1 MDAQQVLAELIEPAG
16 RADPYPLYARLHEM
30 GQAVPAG
37 PGMVVV
43 AGYDAI
49 SAVLRDPSYR
59 VTDAAIM
66 DQDAPG
72 WREHPS
78 LSMDAILNLNPPAHT
93 RIRAMIAGTF
103 TPRRLSRL
111 EPAIARMTDDLLD
124 SMARQGAGGSPV
136 DFMHEFAFLLPVT
149 VICELIGIPDADRE
163 AFRPVARDLAATV
176 EFEVPPEVLAAADK
190 SAVWLNEY
198 LTDLAAQ
205 RRAAPREDL
214 LSALVGITDEGGLTA
229 SELLDNLV
237 LLLVAGFE
245 TTTNLLGN
253 GLHIVL
259 ADPAIGDALRAGA
272 IPVPSFVEEVLRYDS
287 PVQMTS
293 RRATAAAEIGGVA
306 VGPGE
311 GALLV
316 LGAGNRDGRR
326 FPDPNVFNP
335 QRAVGGPLSFGAGP
349 HFCVGSALARLEA
362 GIAFPRLLARFP
374 ALAAAGDPVR
384 RTGLVLR
391 GFDTLPVT
399 LG

>member
-1 MDAQQVLAELIEPAG
+1 MDAQQVLAELVEPGG

-30 GQAVPAG
+30 GPAVPAG

-49 SAVLRDPSYR
+49 SSVLRDQSYR
-59 VTDAAIM
+59 VTDAALM
-66 DQDAPG
+66 DQDVPG

-103 TPRRLSRL
+103 TPRRLARL
-111 EPAIARMTDDLLD
+111 EPAIARMTEDLLD
-124 SMARQGAGGSPV
+124 SMADQGSAGSAV
-136 DFMHEFAFLLPVT
+136 DFMHAFAFLLPVT

-163 AFRPVARDLAATV
+163 AFRPAARDLAATV
-176 EFEVPPEVLAAADK
+176 EFEVSPELLAAADK
-190 SAVWLNEY
+190 SAVWLNDY
-198 LTDLAAQ
+198 FTDLAAE
-205 RRAAPREDL
+205 RRAEPREDL
-214 LSALVGITDEGGLTA
+214 ISALVGSTDEGGLTT

-253 GLHIVL
+253 GLQVVL

-272 IPVPSFVEEVLRYDS
+272 IPVPSFVEEVLRFDS

-293 RRATAAAEIGGVA
+293 RRAAVAGEIGGVP

-311 GALLV
+311 GVLLV

-326 FPDPNVFNP
+326 FPEPDVFDP
-335 QRAVGGPLSFGAGP
+335 QRAVGGPLSFGSGP

-362 GIAFPRLLARFP
+362 GVAFPRLLTRFP
-374 ALAAAGDPVR
+374 ALAGAGDPVR